1 MTMITDTLQYELRER
16 YNPNGS
22 TLRRQQL
29 RMFEM
34 LQYIDTVC
42 KNHGIRYWL
51 CSGTLLGAVRHGGFI
66 PWDDD
71 VDIEMLR
78 EDYRKF
84 VKVMATEA
92 LCGKYVL
99 QNHDTDSNYFAPY
112 GKLRDLHSYI
122 KEENT
127 NDLYYKYK
135 GCYIDVFV
143 LEPSSSF
150 FLSRLGSAV
159 LGVLLYRTNPV
170 LKYGLLRRI
179 YYACAYPLVYNIIF
193 PILRLLSKYG
203 AKGRMRLALGS
214 FFFKSRDKK
223 DIFPLQAQKFE
234 GSLFPVPGK
243 YDNYLR
249 KIYGDYM
256 KLPDLDKLI
265 KHTNNTEI
273 YEY

>member
-150 FLSRLGSAV
+150 F
-159 LGVLLYRTNPV
+159 
-170 LKYGLLRRI
+170 
-179 YYACAYPLVYNIIF
+179 
-193 PILRLLSKYG
+193 
-203 AKGRMRLALGS
+203 
-214 FFFKSRDKK
+214 
-223 DIFPLQAQKFE
+223 
-234 GSLFPVPGK
+234 
-243 YDNYLR
+243 
-249 KIYGDYM
+249 
-256 KLPDLDKLI
+256 
-265 KHTNNTEI
+265 
-273 YEY
+273 